1 MKKFTLIELLIVVA
15 IIGVLASLLMPSL
28 GRAREKAR
36 RAVCLNNQQQIY
48 RGHMMYAMENNDRL
62 APATTAYNIKARR
75 IFAMGLF
82 EAPEVWR
89 CPNWRKD
96 VSNGFYDLTATQRQN
111 KFDNDKVVMT
121 GFHLLTGSQSYNSG
135 LGGLGWSGW
144 ETVNEEKVIPII
156 SDRNRS
162 PTNSSYRT
170 KILHTRNGGALISVN
185 SLTDLEPYGCE
196 GQNETSAHGGSKW
209 VSVKKLEAHKY
220 SGGLGF
226 WSRQY

>member
-15 IIGVLASLLMPSL
+15 IIGILASLLMPSL

-82 EAPEVWR
+82 EVPEVWR

-96 VSNGFYDLTATQRQN
+96 VNNGFYDLTATQRQN

-121 GFHLLTGSQSYNSG
+121 GFHLLTGSQSYNDG

-156 SDRNRS
+156 ADRNRS

-185 SLTDLEPYGCE
+185 S
-196 GQNETSAHGGSKW
+196 
-209 VSVKKLEAHKY
+209 
-220 SGGLGF
+220 F
-226 WSRQY
+226 